1 MRRYRK
7 KPVIIE
13 AVRWNGFNIVEVL
26 ALARGIGNIS
36 QSFADDLLEIE
47 TLEGAMR
54 ANKGD
59 WIIRGIKGELY
70 PCKDDIFRATY
81 EEVAIVGCSPVFN
94 PTEIEP
100 AVVT

>member
-36 QSFADDLLEIE
+36 QSFADDWLEIE

-70 PCKDDIFRATY
+70 PCKDDIFRSTY
-81 EEVAIVGCSPVFN
+81 EEVTS
-94 PTEIEP
+94 
-100 AVVT
+100 